1 MRRATEVRE
10 ERMERLMQPGAE
22 LNKMEIVLK
31 EKTRRVNFTLT
42 DILSQIGRLP
52 THFNMILLSFFR
64 L

>member
-52 THFNMILLSFFR
+52 THLNMILFFFR